1 MKTFGR
7 AGGGGN
13 AMNPAQQGNT
23 EVMIFF
29 TFSNFKNIGMM

>member
-1 MKTFGR
+1 METFGR
-7 AGGGGN
+7 AGGGN
-13 AMNPAQQGNT
+13 AMNLAQLGNT